1 MGRNPRY
8 DSLVAKMTAL
18 HESKSHD
25 YAEGDN
31 PFSNFEFA
39 AQFAGVTVDQVFDV
53 LIGVKQ
59 ARLQVLSKADAPNF
73 ESLHDTRIDQANY
86 AALKAAYHENDV
98 APTPAAEPDSAGYL
112 WATEGFCPAKNCYRP
127 IGHAGPHLQVCTK
140 DSICGLANGHDGPCD
155 TSWVRP

>member
-1 MGRNPRY
+1 MKNPRY
-8 DSLVAKMTAL
+8 TQLLAKMAAL
-18 HESKSHD
+18 HDAKNHD

-39 AQFAGVTVDQVFDV
+39 AEFAGVTVDQVFDV

-86 AALKAAYHENDV
+86 AALKAAYHEND
-98 APTPAAEPDSAGYL
+98 ATPTPAAKADSAKVV
-112 WATEGFCPAKNCYRP
+112 WATDGFCPEKNCYRP
-127 IGHAGPHLQVCTK
+127 VGHVGPHLCVCCKNNT
-140 DSICGLANGHDGPCD
+140 CGLVDGHDGPCD
-155 TSWVRP
+155 TSWRHP